1 MHKNN
6 TNYQNQAPWAQP
18 FPPSQQAVMTQPF
31 PVPQPAPPPPP
42 MISNSPKRMPD
53 GKDALNRPVLGLT
66 EEMFHHVLPSN
77 LTLALS
83 KYLKCANCYLF
94 RGRHCGYR
102 MVLAH
107 KIFDASID
115 LVKLAA
121 EMNKRQNNLT
131 LIYQADAL
139 HESLRILWFTYYD
152 AGFLGDYKNHGKAKE
167 YNAQE
172 ALRLFT
178 IVNDHLDSIGR
189 IIGATKK
196 KAQAA
201 KQTNANRV
209 N

>member
-1 MHKNN
+1 MIL
-6 TNYQNQAPWAQP
+6 AQ
-18 FPPSQQAVMTQPF
+18 
-31 PVPQPAPPPPP
+31 
-42 MISNSPKRMPD
+42 
-53 GKDALNRPVLGLT
+53 
-66 EEMFHHVLPSN
+66 
-77 LTLALS
+77 
-83 KYLKCANCYLF
+83 
-94 RGRHCGYR
+94 
-102 MVLAH
+102 

-121 EMNKRQNNLT
+121 DMNKRQSNLN
-131 LIYQADAL
+131 LIYQADSL
-139 HESLRILWFTYYD
+139 HESLRVLWFTYYD

-167 YNAQE
+167 YDAQE